1 MNNRIRLLRTEL
13 GLTQADLAK
22 AVNIARQS
30 LNAIENKRHD
40 PSVTL
45 AFAIARA
52 LGKPI
57 DEVFIEAEGGR

>member
-30 LNAIENKRHD
+30 LNAIENERHD

-57 DEVFIEAEGGR
+57 DEVFIEAEGG

>member
-22 AVNIARQS
+22 AVQIARQS
-30 LNAIENKRHD
+30 LNAIENQRHD

-57 DEVFIEAEGGR
+57 DEVFIEPEGGQ